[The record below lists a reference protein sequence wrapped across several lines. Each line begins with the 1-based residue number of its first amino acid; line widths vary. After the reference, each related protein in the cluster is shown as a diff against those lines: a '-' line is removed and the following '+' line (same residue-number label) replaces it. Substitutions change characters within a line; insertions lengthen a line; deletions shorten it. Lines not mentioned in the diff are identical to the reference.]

1 MSKEAKLVNDQLE
14 FHINGETGAVYT
26 NSGLKYGNKNIMTFD
41 NDGNITF
48 HNDVVDSTTFIKAEH
63 TFINDRI
70 FNIGSGS
77 GESGAFEDRTEPFG
91 ISVGGVTG
99 STGAPAAELLYYPN
113 DNKWQI
119 SSTGGSDAT
128 LTGILDGS
136 HPSDAVNFS
145 QLEQEIKLRT
155 NDVESLD
162 TRLSTD
168 VNSLDTR
175 LSNEESNRISDVK
188 SLDTH
193 LSTDVNSL
201 DTRLSNEESNRISDV
216 KSLDTHLSTD
226 VNSLD
231 TRLSNEESNRISDVK
246 SLDTHLSTD
255 VNSLDTRLSNE
266 ESNRISD
273 VKSLDTHLSTD
284 VNSLDTRLSSEES
297 NRISDVA
304 SLHDSLSYETSALVS
319 QTNVTESYVAIGDAS
334 TGLTGFSNFTWVNS
348 GTTGL
353 LGVTGTVKING
364 EVEATSVSCTSDK
377 KLKTNIEDIV
387 NSKLIH
393 SLRSVQYNWID
404 QNQDQRIKYG
414 FIAQEVEEILPD
426 IVNHGVSHLSI
437 DYIQLIS
444 HLVKEVQKLR
454 VDVDEL
460 QSK

>member
-162 TRLSTD
+162 TR
-168 VNSLDTR
+168 
-175 LSNEESNRISDVK
+175 
-188 SLDTH
+188 
-193 LSTDVNSL
+193 
-201 DTRLSNEESNRISDV
+201 
-216 KSLDTHLSTD
+216 LSTD

>member
-162 TRLSTD
+162 TR
-168 VNSLDTR
+168 
-175 LSNEESNRISDVK
+175 
-188 SLDTH
+188 